1 MNSDETY
8 NNIPTRTKEDA
19 GFPANYC
26 HLSIEQKFFVDS
38 LAPVDIQSEYVV
50 SETLEELNY
59 LASDIQD
66 TIEKLKKIKEDN
78 D

>member
-1 MNSDETY
+1 MNRDETY

-38 LAPVDIQSEYVV
+38 LASDDIQSGYVN
-50 SETLEELNY
+50 ETLEELNY
-59 LASDIQD
+59 LANDIHD
-66 TIEKLKKIKEDN
+66 TIEKLKKIKED
-78 D
+78 